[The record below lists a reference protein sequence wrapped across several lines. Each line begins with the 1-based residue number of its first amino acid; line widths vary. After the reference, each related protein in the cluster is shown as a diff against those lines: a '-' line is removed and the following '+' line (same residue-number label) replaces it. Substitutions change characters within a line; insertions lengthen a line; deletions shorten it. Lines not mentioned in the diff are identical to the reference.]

1 MNLRSIASAALAED
15 AAYDIGAAG
24 FNPPRNPEFEA
35 DHPRGQPVNKGR
47 FRISDKTVAKLDAAD
62 LSVGDIPSPRL
73 LRRQIHRSDLPQST
87 KDQMLAI
94 LKAYTLRGQS
104 YKQGFLKSPLDMSQ
118 TSALSPMDGLLVRTD
133 DFRNGDF
140 GDWLNL
146 LRQRQLSNSCA
157 VPIRKTGI
165 AFTRPNGS
173 YIKQA
178 VDWIN
183 DEGAK
188 AFDTEV
194 GSITFDGKSV
204 KDSLEHF
211 PFTPAKYDAL
221 FSIPQGFP
229 SAVYLGTMDDFDGNT
244 ITNHYFAYPAVYDG
258 HRQIVFCRARENAD
272 RSALYI
278 HDIFTEEDIKE
289 EASVLPPDITALKA
303 EIAQG
308 VYRGSLLYNSIL
320 KLVYGVNP
328 VSVSKNID
336 ANGEP
341 KQSSVDEFIAINK
354 SKTAAVDTAPSLD
367 GRTAFDQSPAPS
379 FDPRAFARY
388 LATS

>member
-15 AAYDIGAAG
+15 AAANRGGAAPSAPS
-24 FNPPRNPEFEA
+24 NPDFESK
-35 DHPRGQPVNKGR
+35 HPRGQPVNKGR
-47 FRISDKTVAKLDAAD
+47 FRISDKTVAKLDDAD

-87 KDQMLAI
+87 KAQMLAI
-94 LKAYTLRGQS
+94 LKAYTLRGQA
-104 YKQGFLKSPLDMSQ
+104 YKKGFLKSPLDMSQ
-118 TSALSPMDGLLVRTD
+118 TSALSPMDWLLVRTD

-140 GDWLNL
+140 GDWINL
-146 LRQRQLSNSCA
+146 LRQRQLSDSSA

-183 DEGAK
+183 AEGAK
-188 AFDTEV
+188 VFDTEV

-244 ITNHYFAYPAVYDG
+244 ITNHYFAYTAVYEG
-258 HRQIVFCRARENAD
+258 QRQIVFCRARENAD

-278 HDIFTEEDIKE
+278 HDIFTEDDIKK

-320 KLVYGVNP
+320 KLVYAVNP
-328 VSVSKNID
+328 DSVSKNVD

-341 KQSSVDEFIAINK
+341 EQAPVDEFIAKNK
-354 SKTAAVDTAPSLD
+354 PKNIAEDCAPNPD
-367 GRTAFDQSPAPS
+367 GRTAFGQSPAPS
-379 FDPRAFARY
+379 FNPRAFARY